1 MHARAQGLGFSRR
14 IYKHVGIISL
24 RKPYTRQINA
34 SQDDNAI
41 SFLRLGKLN
50 KWQFNGM
57 SMMKKTN
64 PMQMMSQ
71 FPRKK
76 DSKSGSKR
84 GNLLGEES
92 SRGGDAV
99 IKRMRQ
105 KLQQNTRENGSNN
118 GKLQGSPSRRRNSHL
133 EAEKWRTLLPQEHSR
148 NQYSIFITI

>member
-57 SMMKKTN
+57 SMMRKTN

-92 SRGGDAV
+92 SGGDAV
-99 IKRMRQ
+99 LERMRQ

-118 GKLQGSPSRRRNSHL
+118 GKLQSSSGS
-133 EAEKWRTLLPQEHSR
+133 
-148 NQYSIFITI
+148 